1 MIHVRNCFI
10 TDIFIYWSNTCNSS
24 TMYICIVFLQ
34 IVWRQYLNNVIL
46 YQNVYMSIYISPL
59 PAHSISRLNFS
70 SASKL
75 TNTSI
80 DLRSGKE
87 NSCVVISYQM
97 RTMKFIMVKF
107 GLVCVEHMI
116 HFLA

>member
-70 SASKL
+70 SASKQTRLL
-75 TNTSI
+75 TCALGNP
-80 DLRSGKE
+80 
-87 NSCVVISYQM
+87 CVVISYQM

-107 GLVCVEHMI
+107 WFSLCRTYDTFFGLK
-116 HFLA
+116 